1 MAHLCESCMR
11 ENCTCSLG
19 GGRRLARER
28 VSSDPTPMKLGN
40 ASGGKGPQFKAG
52 AESGDAQE
60 IGVTLRNSGS
70 LRKLRKAPHAEAKDQ
85 PGFRSGERMF
95 AQVAAF
101 AVV

>member
-1 MAHLCESCMR
+1 MVGDDQLDA
-11 ENCTCSLG
+11 G
-19 GGRRLARER
+19 DGQAGRFGVAER
-28 VSSDPTPMKLGN
+28 FVVPMKLGN
-40 ASGGKGPQFKAG
+40 AGGGKGPQFKAG

-70 LRKLRKAPHAEAKDQ
+70 VRKLRKAPHAEAKDR
-85 PGFRSGERMF
+85 PGFRSGERIF